1 MLHSRF
7 CTHTDESATHVR
19 FGGMQPLT
27 KPCRESNPV
36 RARIG
41 RVRSNLLD
49 ARLVQLLILASPRV
63 VHLQAPARASRAHCG
78 RAPQKWP
85 CPLAILEF
93 LLAAA
98 LLTAYQQQGD
108 PEPFSQLTKSVV
120 YFWPIFQV
128 AIRPSTYPYGVSVIL
143 SVLITPGCL
152 LRLRLA
158 HTPSA
163 TPKVPT

>member
-63 VHLQAPARASRAHCG
+63 VHLQ
-78 RAPQKWP
+78 APQKWP